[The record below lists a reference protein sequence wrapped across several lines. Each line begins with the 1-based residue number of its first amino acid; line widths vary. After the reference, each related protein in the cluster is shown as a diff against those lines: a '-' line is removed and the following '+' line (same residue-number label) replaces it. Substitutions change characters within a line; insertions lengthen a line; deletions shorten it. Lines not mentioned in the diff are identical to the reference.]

1 MTLPDATAATTSA
14 PDADQERWNAYWS
27 RWAAEYDDHQ
37 LTRLAQPGERETWT
51 RIWESALP
59 SSAREVL
66 DVGTG
71 SGTVALL
78 VAATGRDVTG
88 IDLAG
93 GMLERARAKAAD
105 HPHPP
110 RFLPGDAV
118 APPFAPGG
126 FDAIV
131 SRYLLWTLRDAPA
144 ALRAWHDLLRPG
156 GTLAAIDARW
166 FAPDGSLP
174 QETERQAHFAAA
186 YDEDAFARLRFG
198 TADLERIR
206 ADWEA
211 AGFTDVQ
218 VRALPEL
225 LELDRAHG
233 MAPGHSPALQHLITA
248 RRAD

>member
-118 APPFAPGG
+118 APPFAPGTICCARAARSPRSMHAG
-126 FDAIV
+126 
-131 SRYLLWTLRDAPA
+131 SRPTGPSRRRPSAKPTSPPRTTRTPSPGSASAP
-144 ALRAWHDLLRPG
+144 RTSSGSVPTGRP
-156 GTLAAIDARW
+156 
-166 FAPDGSLP
+166 
-174 QETERQAHFAAA
+174 Q
-186 YDEDAFARLRFG
+186 
-198 TADLERIR
+198 
-206 ADWEA
+206 
-211 AGFTDVQ
+211 
-218 VRALPEL
+218 
-225 LELDRAHG
+225 
-233 MAPGHSPALQHLITA
+233 HSRTC
-248 RRAD
+248 R